1 MSEMEIEE
9 PQPPDTDESDE
20 AGVERVVDW
29 AADHVPGVVRDDIA
43 PIADHLVPFGG
54 TMVREMHAIA
64 DKLGELDQAE
74 TNLEDGFDH
83 AIHEQPSAVGDGVD
97 LTAIKAVEP
106 DFDPFSFRTL
116 ARETFIKVR
125 EARGSRDRQAGDG
138 LLSPKMQRE
147 LSDVIDGDV
156 AAHRH
161 HILSQLDIAN
171 ATIVSAAVDDGHEKL
186 GVRFVFRAEEIERQ
200 SGTEAIVSDDHI
212 LHRWAELWQFER
224 DPKVDSSAT
233 DEEHTLSFG
242 PDGWLFA
249 HRGWVVTGIERLPDP
264 ATLLN

>member
-1 MSEMEIEE
+1 MEIEE
-9 PQPPDTDESDE
+9 PEIADNDE
-20 AGVERVVDW
+20 GVVERIVNR
-29 AADHVPGVVRDDIA
+29 AADHVPGVVGADIA

-54 TMVREMHAIA
+54 SMVREMHAIA
-64 DKLGELDQAE
+64 DELGKEDQDE
-74 TNLEDGFDH
+74 TKLEDVFDH

-106 DFDPFSFRTL
+106 DFDPFSFRTI
-116 ARETFIKVR
+116 ARETFIKIR
-125 EARGSRDRQAGDG
+125 EARGSQNRQADAG

-147 LSDVIDGDV
+147 LNDVIDGDI

-161 HILSQLDIAN
+161 HILSQLDVAE
-171 ATIVSAAVDDGHEKL
+171 ATIVSAAVNDGHEKL

-224 DPKVDSSAT
+224 DPKLDSSAT
-233 DEEHTLSFG
+233 DQQHTLSFG

-264 ATLLN
+264 ASSVN